1 MEPRYINAG
10 NRGPFTLDGTR
21 TYFIGSEVVAIIDP
35 GPDVEDHVRAV
46 VREAQGAQR
55 AMVLLTHGHPDHAG
69 AAQAVAS
76 ALGAP
81 VLGAGHGAGNALADG
96 DAVET
101 DHGALVAIETTG
113 HSKPHL
119 SFHWPDA
126 NALFPGDLILG
137 EGDTT
142 WVGEYPGCVA
152 DYLTSLARVRDLG
165 PGVMYPTHGPPID
178 DVPGTLDAYEAHRHD
193 RISQVGRVVSSL
205 PDATAAEVFALVYG
219 DTLPN
224 GMRGAALE
232 SVEALMYH
240 VSQG

>member
-1 MEPRYINAG
+1 M
-10 NRGPFTLDGTR
+10 DGTR
-21 TYFIGSEVVAIIDP
+21 TYFVGSHVVAIIDP

-55 AMVLLTHGHPDHAG
+55 VMVLLTHGHPDHAG
-69 AAQAVAS
+69 AAEAVAS

-81 VLGAGHGAGNALADG
+81 VLGVRHANGRVLADG

-101 DHGALVAIETTG
+101 DHGALVAMETPG
-113 HSKPHL
+113 HSRPHL
-119 SFHWPDA
+119 SFHWPEA
-126 NALFPGDLILG
+126 RAVFPGDLVLG

-152 DYLTSLARVRDLG
+152 DYLTSLARLRDLA
-165 PGVMYPTHGPPID
+165 PDVMYPTHGPAIE

-193 RISQVGRVVSSL
+193 RINQVERIVSSR
-205 PDATAAEVFALVYG
+205 PDATPAEIFGSVYG
-219 DTLPN
+219 DAIPDVL
-224 GMRGAALE
+224 RGAALE
-232 SVEALMYH
+232 SVEALMHH

>member
-21 TYFIGSEVVAIIDP
+21 TYFVGSDVVAIIDP

-46 VREAQGAQR
+46 VREANGAR
-55 AMVLLTHGHPDHAG
+55 RVVVLLTHGHPDHSG
-69 AAQAVAS
+69 AAEAVAS

-81 VLGAGHGAGNALADG
+81 VLGVRHGAGTVLTDG
-96 DAVET
+96 EAVET
-101 DHGALVAIETTG
+101 DHGALVAIETPG

-126 NALFPGDLILG
+126 GAVFPGDLILG

-152 DYLTSLARVRDLG
+152 DYLASLARLRDLA
-165 PGVMYPTHGPPID
+165 PRVMYPAHGPSIE

-193 RISQVGRVVSSL
+193 RISQVEGIVSSR
-205 PDATAAEVFALVYG
+205 PGATPAEILGLVYG
-219 DTLPN
+219 DTLED
-224 GMRGAALE
+224 GLRGAALK
-232 SVEALMYH
+232 SVEALMHH
-240 VSQG
+240 VSQN